1 MRKRSHPKKAVQ
13 KSQQNTARW
22 NISRRG
28 FILSASLGAAAT
40 QIPLGKSFAQ
50 SVTQKSILS
59 EKQQAIVSSVQ
70 EILFPKD
77 ENGPG
82 ATEIHALEYLNWVLS
97 DPEKDQEEVDYL
109 IKGIGWV
116 DETAEEETGKEYQ
129 DLTQSEREQL
139 IEKISQESWGES
151 WLSVNLSII
160 FEALLSDPQY
170 GGNPDEKGWK
180 WLSHN
185 PGQPRPTKDIL
196 YPIILNYKNKP
207 D

>member
-1 MRKRSHPKKAVQ
+1 MR
-13 KSQQNTARW
+13 RW

-28 FILSASLGAAAT
+28 FILSASMSAVAT
-40 QIPLGKSFAQ
+40 QIPFGKSFAQ
-50 SVTQKSILS
+50 SLTQKSILS

-70 EILFPKD
+70 QILFPKD

-82 ATEIHALEYLNWVLS
+82 AAEINALEYLNWVLS
-97 DPEKDQEEVDYL
+97 DPEKDPEEVQYL

-116 DETAEEETGKEYQ
+116 DETAEEETGRKYQ

-170 GGNPDEKGWK
+170 GGNPNETGWK

-196 YPIILNYKNKP
+196 YPTILTKKHIP